1 MSEPCHG
8 FANRG
13 KAYENV
19 RRQRGKSRG
28 TEGGTMP
35 YAWMAF
41 AMTET
46 AKGNPS
52 DNAGVAFVAYCKKSE
67 NQTG

>member
-1 MSEPCHG
+1 MDLQIVARRMKTSADG
-8 FANRG
+8 AGNRAG
-13 KAYENV
+13 
-19 RRQRGKSRG
+19 QRGV
-28 TEGGTMP
+28 TMP

-46 AKGNPS
+46 AKGNSS
-52 DNAGVAFVAYCKKSE
+52 DDAGVAFVAYYKKSE